1 MGRSRAGLRMC
12 ICGWRRI
19 FEGPCENHK
28 IPTKI
33 APITTSQADL
43 QKNTQQIRLFCR
55 KHKRGMRGAWL
66 AYVFDNSPVAEV
78 SGRLDEIGGEDA
90 YRNFG
95 VDGVYLCIE
104 SGRVQPA
111 GAGDFDV
118 RAGGVRVR
126 GGCAASGCAASGC
139 AASGCAAS
147 RRKYPNR

>member
-55 KHKRGMRGAWL
+55 KHKRGMRGACL

-78 SGRLDEIGGEDA
+78 SGRLDEIGGEEPAFGGETHARREEKTGEEEACEA
-90 YRNFG
+90 Y
-95 VDGVYLCIE
+95 E
-104 SGRVQPA
+104 
-111 GAGDFDV
+111 
-118 RAGGVRVR
+118 
-126 GGCAASGCAASGC
+126 
-139 AASGCAAS
+139 
-147 RRKYPNR
+147 K